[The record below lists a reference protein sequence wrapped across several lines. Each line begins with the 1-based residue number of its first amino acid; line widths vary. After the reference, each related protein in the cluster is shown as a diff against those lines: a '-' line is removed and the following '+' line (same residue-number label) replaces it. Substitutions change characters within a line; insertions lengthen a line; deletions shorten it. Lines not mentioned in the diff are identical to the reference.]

1 MRGLNIKWG
10 IKKILW
16 MMYVGHRGG
25 LVGVGVVLLL
35 TCVVFW
41 VTVVVVV
48 VVVAAVQVMDLL
60 GDDAIEGEDED
71 EEGL

>member
-1 MRGLNIKWG
+1 
-10 IKKILW
+10 
-16 MMYVGHRGG
+16 MMYVGHKGG
-25 LVGVGVVLLL
+25 LVDVGLFCCSLVLCTFCFGVA
-35 TCVVFW
+35 
-41 VTVVVVV
+41 VV

>member
-1 MRGLNIKWG
+1 MMWG
-10 IKKILW
+10 CFVAHL
-16 MMYVGHRGG
+16 
-25 LVGVGVVLLL
+25 
-35 TCVVFW
+35 CVFW

>member
-1 MRGLNIKWG
+1 
-10 IKKILW
+10 

-25 LVGVGVVLLL
+25 LVDVGVVLLL

>member
-1 MRGLNIKWG
+1 
-10 IKKILW
+10 
-16 MMYVGHRGG
+16 MYVGHRGG
-25 LVGVGVVLLL
+25 LVDGVGVVLLL